1 MLIVDSQVHIWNL
14 GTPNP
19 WHRQISSYS
28 VNDLIGE
35 MDETGINRAIIVPP
49 MWMGDTNVLA
59 LEAAR
64 AFPDRLAVLGRLDIN
79 KPVAT
84 SVFENWNKQSGMLG
98 LRFTFSTEKEYSLLT
113 DGSLEWLW
121 YEAEKF
127 QIPVMLM
134 VSGHLQEVEKI
145 INNYPDIKLCIDHL
159 GLVRNAVDDAA
170 FEDLSYLLSLST
182 NRNLVVKVTSL
193 PCYSSKPYP
202 YYELHPYIRQ
212 IYDSFGPSRMF
223 WGSDLTRLTSS
234 YRECLTLITEEL
246 HWLSENDKKLI
257 LGVAICNWLG
267 WEAKEENIL

>member
-1 MLIVDSQVHIWNL
+1 
-14 GTPNP
+14 
-19 WHRQISSYS
+19 
-28 VNDLIGE
+28 

-212 IYDSFGPSRMF
+212 IFDSFGPSRMF

-246 HWLSENDKKLI
+246 RWLSENDKKLI

-267 WEAKEENIL
+267 WEAKEINIL

>member
-98 LRFTFSTEKEYSLLT
+98 LRFTFSNEKEYSLLT

-121 YEAEKF
+121 YEAEKY

-246 HWLSENDKKLI
+246 RWLSENDKKLI

-267 WEAKEENIL
+267 WEAKERNIL